1 MWELKSSSQKSIPN
15 LETGETFARFIK
27 VSTPSYSKWRLLLCP
42 ICYFCLFFFFK
53 ESAQGAWGVWSWD
66 LMKMVWLISVFS
78 YRFSFHSLQF
88 NSNAQDVSCFQHLV
102 QANVRNKKVLKD
114 AVNNITAKGIT
125 DYKKGFSFAFEQL
138 LNVSVDKKPFYFVCF
153 QTFW

>member
-1 MWELKSSSQKSIPN
+1 MTDFAVN
-15 LETGETFARFIK
+15 L
-27 VSTPSYSKWRLLLCP
+27 Y
-42 ICYFCLFFFFK
+42 ICF
-53 ESAQGAWGVWSWD
+53 
-66 LMKMVWLISVFS
+66 
-78 YRFSFHSLQF
+78 RSLQF

-138 LNVSVDKKPFYFVCF
+138 LNVSINKQFYFVCF
-153 QTFW
+153 LDILIKILDHC

>member
-1 MWELKSSSQKSIPN
+1 
-15 LETGETFARFIK
+15 
-27 VSTPSYSKWRLLLCP
+27 
-42 ICYFCLFFFFK
+42 
-53 ESAQGAWGVWSWD
+53 
-66 LMKMVWLISVFS
+66 MKIVQLVSVFIFL
-78 YRFSFHSLQF
+78 FSFYSLQF

-138 LNVSVDKKPFYFVCF
+138 LNVSINR
-153 QTFW
+153 

>member
-1 MWELKSSSQKSIPN
+1 
-15 LETGETFARFIK
+15 
-27 VSTPSYSKWRLLLCP
+27 
-42 ICYFCLFFFFK
+42 
-53 ESAQGAWGVWSWD
+53 
-66 LMKMVWLISVFS
+66 
-78 YRFSFHSLQF
+78 F

-138 LNVSVDKKPFYFVCF
+138 LN
-153 QTFW
+153 

>member
-1 MWELKSSSQKSIPN
+1 MTITW
-15 LETGETFARFIK
+15 FILMFI
-27 VSTPSYSKWRLLLCP
+27 Y
-42 ICYFCLFFFFK
+42 LFFY
-53 ESAQGAWGVWSWD
+53 
-66 LMKMVWLISVFS
+66 L
-78 YRFSFHSLQF
+78 LQF

-138 LNVSVDKKPFYFVCF
+138 LNVSTNAIFFFLLLLNCKAKFQYHNSYFYLGLDNRFFFYLFRKQMYPGCRNLGTLLISKSKI
-153 QTFW
+153 QKAYTM

>member
-1 MWELKSSSQKSIPN
+1 VKIVQL
-15 LETGETFARFIK
+15 
-27 VSTPSYSKWRLLLCP
+27 V
-42 ICYFCLFFFFK
+42 
-53 ESAQGAWGVWSWD
+53 
-66 LMKMVWLISVFS
+66 SVFIFL
-78 YRFSFHSLQF
+78 FSFYSLQF

-138 LNVSVDKKPFYFVCF
+138 LNVSINR
-153 QTFW
+153 

>member
-1 MWELKSSSQKSIPN
+1 MCLRCMQLKF
-15 LETGETFARFIK
+15 GENCPVGFN
-27 VSTPSYSKWRLLLCP
+27 VHSYIFL
-42 ICYFCLFFFFK
+42 Y
-53 ESAQGAWGVWSWD
+53 
-66 LMKMVWLISVFS
+66 
-78 YRFSFHSLQF
+78 SLQF

-138 LNVSVDKKPFYFVCF
+138 LNVSVSKKKKQKTFYFVCF
-153 QTFW
+153 

>member
-1 MWELKSSSQKSIPN
+1 M
-15 LETGETFARFIK
+15 
-27 VSTPSYSKWRLLLCP
+27 
-42 ICYFCLFFFFK
+42 
-53 ESAQGAWGVWSWD
+53 
-66 LMKMVWLISVFS
+66 
-78 YRFSFHSLQF
+78 QF

-138 LNVSVDKKPFYFVCF
+138 LNVSIMLYLFFFSCSIVVSEFQYSDSYCLGLDSTVFHLFKKQMCAGRRNL
-153 QTFW
+153 

>member
-1 MWELKSSSQKSIPN
+1 MADFSLH
-15 LETGETFARFIK
+15 LYVFF
-27 VSTPSYSKWRLLLCP
+27 
-42 ICYFCLFFFFK
+42 FCL
-53 ESAQGAWGVWSWD
+53 
-66 LMKMVWLISVFS
+66 
-78 YRFSFHSLQF
+78 LQF

-138 LNVSVDKKPFYFVCF
+138 LNVSTNTIHFSSIIDWLYLNFRI
-153 QTFW
+153 Q

>member
-1 MWELKSSSQKSIPN
+1 MTITW
-15 LETGETFARFIK
+15 FILMFI
-27 VSTPSYSKWRLLLCP
+27 Y
-42 ICYFCLFFFFK
+42 LFFY
-53 ESAQGAWGVWSWD
+53 
-66 LMKMVWLISVFS
+66 L
-78 YRFSFHSLQF
+78 LQF

-138 LNVSVDKKPFYFVCF
+138 LNVSTNAIFFFLLLLNCNS
-153 QTFW
+153 

>member
-1 MWELKSSSQKSIPN
+1 M
-15 LETGETFARFIK
+15 
-27 VSTPSYSKWRLLLCP
+27 
-42 ICYFCLFFFFK
+42 
-53 ESAQGAWGVWSWD
+53 
-66 LMKMVWLISVFS
+66 
-78 YRFSFHSLQF
+78 QF

-138 LNVSVDKKPFYFVCF
+138 LNVSINTIPFALLLLNYSS
-153 QTFW
+153 

>member
-1 MWELKSSSQKSIPN
+1 MIDFNVHIYL
-15 LETGETFARFIK
+15 
-27 VSTPSYSKWRLLLCP
+27 
-42 ICYFCLFFFFK
+42 
-53 ESAQGAWGVWSWD
+53 
-66 LMKMVWLISVFS
+66 
-78 YRFSFHSLQF
+78 LQF

-138 LNVSVDKKPFYFVCF
+138 LNVSINAVPFVFYY
-153 QTFW
+153 

>member
-1 MWELKSSSQKSIPN
+1 MQLRFDGNLWLTSVSI
-15 LETGETFARFIK
+15 ETF
-27 VSTPSYSKWRLLLCP
+27 
-42 ICYFCLFFFFK
+42 
-53 ESAQGAWGVWSWD
+53 
-66 LMKMVWLISVFS
+66 SVF
-78 YRFSFHSLQF
+78 SLQF

-138 LNVSVDKKPFYFVCF
+138 LNVSISVRPFYFVIF
-153 QTFW
+153 